1 VSEPIKVLHVSAEC
15 YPAAKTGGLADVV
28 GALPKY
34 QQNEA
39 IRSAVV
45 IPRYDLP
52 WINQQTWMEVFSGGV
67 WMGYYDQPFKVF
79 AIDENI
85 LGFTL
90 YVVEIFGK
98 FDRPGIYADPHGNF
112 YGDEAERFITFQKA
126 VLRWLQN
133 DPARQPDILHCH
145 DHHTGLIPF
154 MIKHT
159 PEFQNLGSIP
169 TVFTIHNGRY
179 HGSFGWNARYLLPHF
194 DDYLGGLLEWKG
206 VINPLAAAIK
216 CCWSLTT
223 VSRAYLEELRSDSN
237 GLEWLLQQESFKS
250 TGILNGIDTGVW
262 DPSTDSSLP
271 VKLKKSIPYFKRENK
286 NRLVETFNLEKGLPL
301 FTFIGRFALEKGA
314 DILPDLVY
322 RIFSQNYPLN
332 MLILGSGDPLIQNAL
347 NGMVHQFPGRFNTYI
362 GYNEDLAHQI
372 YAGADFLL
380 MPSRVEP
387 CGLNQMYALRYGTVP
402 IVRRT
407 GGLLDSVVDY
417 GDPGGSGIMFNHVWT
432 PDVLHAISRAL
443 SLYADSELFS
453 KIVGENMKLD
463 FSWNRSAR
471 AYQEI
476 YQEIVK

>member
-1 VSEPIKVLHVSAEC
+1 MKVLHISAEC

-34 QQNEA
+34 QQSQDVQ
-39 IRSAVV
+39 SAVV
-45 IPRYDLP
+45 IPKYDLP
-52 WINQQTWMEVFSGGV
+52 WINKQIWEEVYSGGV
-67 WMGYYDQPFKVF
+67 WMGYYDQKFKVF
-79 AIDENI
+79 TTDQAL
-85 LGFTL
+85 LGFPL
-90 YVVEIFGK
+90 YVIEILGK
-98 FDRPGIYADPHGNF
+98 FDRPGIYADPHGNH

-133 DPARQPDILHCH
+133 STSVRPDILHCH

-154 MIKHT
+154 MVKHT
-159 PEFQNLGSIP
+159 PEFQNLGYIP

-216 CCWSLTT
+216 TCWRLTT
-223 VSRAYLEELRSDSN
+223 VSRAYLEELRTDSN
-237 GLEWLLQQESFKS
+237 GLEPLLQQEGFKS
-250 TGILNGIDTGVW
+250 SGILNGIDTKVW
-262 DPSTDSSLP
+262 DPETDPALQ
-271 VKLKKSIPYFKRENK
+271 VNLKKSIPHFKRENK
-286 NRLVETFNLEKGLPL
+286 NRLLETFNLEKGLPL
-301 FTFIGRFALEKGA
+301 LTFIGRFALEKGA
-314 DILPDLVY
+314 DVLPDLVY
-322 RIFSQNYPLN
+322 RTFSQNYPIN
-332 MLILGSGDPLIQNAL
+332 ILILGSGDPPIQHTL
-347 NGMVHQFPGRFNTYI
+347 NGMVQQYSGRFNTYI

-387 CGLNQMYALRYGTVP
+387 CGLNQMYALRYGTIP

-432 PDVLHAISRAL
+432 NDILHSLSRAIE
-443 SLYADSELFS
+443 LYADKKLFD
-453 KIVGENMKLD
+453 KIVSNNMKLD
-463 FSWNRSAR
+463 FSWDRSAQE
-471 AYQEI
+471 YQKI
-476 YQEIVK
+476 YQEIAK

>member
-1 VSEPIKVLHVSAEC
+1 MPKPIRVLHVSAEC

-34 QQNEA
+34 QQNTEVH
-39 IRSAVV
+39 SAVV
-45 IPRYDLP
+45 IPKYDLP
-52 WINQQTWMEVFSGGV
+52 WINEQKWKEVFSGGV

-79 AIDENI
+79 ELEENT
-85 LGFTL
+85 LGFPLFVT
-90 YVVEIFGK
+90 EIWGK
-98 FDRPGIYADPHGNF
+98 FDRPGVYADQHGNF

-133 DPARQPDILHCH
+133 SESHRPEVLHCH

-154 MIKHT
+154 MVKHT
-159 PEFQNLGSIP
+159 PEFQNLGYLP

-194 DDYLGGLLEWKG
+194 DDYLGGLLEWEG

-216 CCWSLTT
+216 TCWKLTT

-237 GLEWLLQQESFKS
+237 GLEWLLQHESFKS
-250 TGILNGIDTGVW
+250 EGILNGIDTKVW
-262 DPSTDSSLP
+262 DPESDPLLQSN
-271 VKLKKSIPYFKRENK
+271 LKKSIPYFKRENK
-286 NRLVETFNLEKGLPL
+286 KPLLETYNLEKGLPL
-301 FTFIGRFALEKGA
+301 IAFIGRFAIEKGA
-314 DILPDLVY
+314 DVLPDLVY

-332 MLILGSGDPLIQNAL
+332 MLILGSGDPPIQHGL
-347 NGMVHQFPGRFNTYI
+347 NSMVPQFSGRFNTYI
-362 GYNEDLAHQI
+362 GYNEQLAHQI

-387 CGLNQMYALRYGTVP
+387 CGLNQMYALRYGTIP

-407 GGLLDSVVDY
+407 GGLMDSVVDF

-432 PDVLHAISRAL
+432 GDILHAISRAVE
-443 SLYADSELFS
+443 LYANKKLFN
-453 KIVGENMKLD
+453 KIVEHDMALD
-463 FSWNRSAR
+463 FSWDRSASE
-471 AYQEI
+471 YQKI
-476 YQEIVK
+476 YKELAN